1 MNRNEASRLVEL
13 MGADWYERP
22 APPDHHNTD
31 KRTELF
37 RKDGLSLSL
46 SFGGGW
52 RMEHRLVIHASFE
65 SKRGLSRSLRDY
77 ALYSER
83 EKVTTEITLALDKPV
98 ERVAAEIKRRL
109 LTSVDPLILKGIAA
123 DERARQA
130 EEYREAWQA
139 RFIRTSGDRLELAY
153 HEKNALRSKE
163 GRDVEIKEH
172 YSDNTFRVE
181 LAALT
186 AEQVDNILRMVF
198 PA

>member
-13 MGADWYERP
+13 MGADWLERP
-22 APPDHHNTD
+22 VPPDHHNAD
-31 KRTELF
+31 KRTELV

-46 SFGGGW
+46 TFGGGW

-65 SKRGLSRSLRDY
+65 SKQGLTRSLRDY

-109 LTSVDPLILKGIAA
+109 LTSVDPLILKGIEA

-130 EEYREAWQA
+130 EEYRQAWHA

-172 YSDNTFRVE
+172 YSGETFRVE

-186 AEQVDNILRMVF
+186 AEQVDTILRMVF

>member
-13 MGADWYERP
+13 MGADWLEKP
-22 APPDHHNTD
+22 VPPDRHEAD
-31 KRTELF
+31 KRTELV
-37 RKDGLSLSL
+37 RADGLCLYL
-46 SFGGGW
+46 TFGAGW
-52 RMEHRLVIHASFE
+52 RMERRLIVHASFE
-65 SKRGLSRSLRDY
+65 SKRGLSRSLKDY

-83 EKVTTEITLALDKPV
+83 DKVTTEITLDLEKPV

-109 LTSVDPLILKGIAA
+109 LTDVDPLVTKGNAA
-123 DERARQA
+123 DERAQQT
-130 EEYREAWQA
+130 EEYRQAWQA

-172 YSDNTFRVE
+172 YSGETFRVE

-186 AEQVDNILRMVF
+186 AEQVDTILRMVF

>member
-13 MGADWYERP
+13 MGADWQERP
-22 APPDHHNTD
+22 VPPDRHEPEKH
-31 KRTELF
+31 TELV
-37 RKDGLSLSL
+37 RADGLRLYL
-46 SFGGGW
+46 TFGAGW
-52 RMEHRLVIHASFE
+52 RMEHRLTVHAGFE
-65 SKRGLSRSLRDY
+65 STQGLSRSLRDY
-77 ALYSER
+77 AQYSER

-123 DERARQA
+123 DERARQV
-130 EEYREAWQA
+130 EEYRQAWHA

-153 HEKNALRSKE
+153 HEKNVLRSKQ

-186 AEQVDNILRMVF
+186 AEQVDTILRMVF

>member
-13 MGADWYERP
+13 MGADWLERP
-22 APPDHHNTD
+22 FPPDHHNAD
-31 KRTELF
+31 KRTELV

-52 RMEHRLVIHASFE
+52 RMEHRFVIHASFE
-65 SKRGLSRSLRDY
+65 SKRGLSRSLKDY
-77 ALYSER
+77 APYSER
-83 EKVTTEITLALDKPV
+83 DKVTTEITLDLEKPV

-109 LTSVDPLILKGIAA
+109 LTSVEPLILKGIAA

-130 EEYREAWQA
+130 EEYRQAWHE

-153 HEKNALRSKE
+153 HEKNVLRSKH

-172 YSDNTFRVE
+172 YSDNTFRIE

-186 AEQVDNILRMVF
+186 AEQVDTILRMVF

>member
-13 MGADWYERP
+13 MGADWLERP
-22 APPDHHNTD
+22 VPPDHHNAD
-31 KRTELF
+31 KRTELV

-46 SFGGGW
+46 TFGGGW
-52 RMEHRLVIHASFE
+52 RMEHRLIVHASFE
-65 SKRGLSRSLRDY
+65 SKRGLSRSLKDY

-83 EKVTTEITLALDKPV
+83 DKVTTEITLALEKPV

-109 LTSVDPLILKGIAA
+109 LTDVDPLVSKGNDA

-130 EEYREAWQA
+130 EEYRQAWQA

-163 GRDVEIKEH
+163 GRDVEIKEY
-172 YSDNTFRVE
+172 YSGETFRVE

-186 AEQVDNILRMVF
+186 GDQVDTILRMLY

>member
-13 MGADWYERP
+13 MGADWLERP
-22 APPDHHNTD
+22 VPPDHHNAD
-31 KRTELF
+31 KRTELV

-46 SFGGGW
+46 TFGGGW
-52 RMEHRLVIHASFE
+52 RMEHRLVIHAGFE
-65 SKRGLSRSLRDY
+65 SKQGLSRSLRDY

-83 EKVTTEITLALDKPV
+83 DKVTTEITLDLEKPV

-109 LTSVDPLILKGIAA
+109 LTDVDPLVTKGNAA
-123 DERARQA
+123 DERAQQT
-130 EEYREAWQA
+130 EEYRQAWQA

-153 HEKNALRSKE
+153 HEKNVLRSKQ
-163 GRDVEIKEH
+163 GRDVEIREH

-186 AEQVDNILRMVF
+186 AEQVDTILRMVF

>member
-1 MNRNEASRLVEL
+1 MNRNEALRLVEL
-13 MGADWYERP
+13 MGADWQERP
-22 APPDHHNTD
+22 VPPDHHNAD
-31 KRTELF
+31 KRTELM

-52 RMEHRLVIHASFE
+52 RMEHRLIVHASFE

-83 EKVTTEITLALDKPV
+83 DKVTTEITLDLEKPV

-109 LTSVDPLILKGIAA
+109 LTSVDPLVMKGIAA

-130 EEYREAWQA
+130 EEYRQAWQA

-163 GRDVEIKEH
+163 GRDVEIKEY
-172 YSDNTFRVE
+172 YSGETFRVE
-181 LAALT
+181 LAQLT
-186 AEQVDNILRMVF
+186 ADQVDTILRMVF
-198 PA
+198 PN